1 MLKGGF
7 SMLSS
12 LRLTLCA
19 AALLAALAP
28 GTARP
33 AQLIDPIPEKIQQA
47 KNFSV
52 TLETV
57 ATALV
62 APNWGTAAP
71 GHPNR
76 LFVVDQ
82 TGQLWAIDLTT
93 KTKSVFLDVSSLL
106 VSNLGNV
113 IPGLDFDERGF
124 LGVAF
129 HPNYATNGLFYT
141 FTTENKGNEAGIPA
155 DFSTLPSA
163 TPPDSQS
170 VIREW
175 QVPNPTDP
183 ASVPDPDPANSRE
196 LLRVDKP
203 QFNHN
208 GGAINF
214 GPDGMLYIATGDGG
228 AADDQ
233 GDGHVAI
240 GNGQDPTSPNAL
252 GKILRIN
259 PDPSSPSG
267 TLSAN
272 GQYRIPPDNPF
283 SGRSGYVTEIF
294 AYGFRNPFR
303 FSFDSDTGDL
313 YAADVGQNDLE
324 EVDVVFSGG
333 NYGWPLKE
341 GSFCFNDNGSDP
353 GFVTDEPACGPLGL
367 IDPSAEYDHDNRV
380 GSPPPP
386 EGIAVIGGFVYR
398 GNGIPSL
405 RGHYVFGDFT
415 RSFVSPQ
422 GRLFLLAGKDLVKK
436 GQANASEIHEF
447 TLKGQDTLGLFV
459 LGFGQDASGELYVL
473 ANSTGVPADTTGVVL
488 KIVP

>member
-1 MLKGGF
+1 
-7 SMLSS
+7 MLSS

-19 AALLAALAP
+19 APLLAVLAP

-47 KNFSV
+47 NNFSV
-52 TLETV
+52 TLEIA
-57 ATALV
+57 ATGLT
-62 APNWGTAAP
+62 APNWGISAP

-82 TGQLWAIDLTT
+82 PGKLWVINLTT
-93 KTKSVFLDVSSLL
+93 KTKSVFLDVSSLI
-106 VSNLGNV
+106 VSNLGMV
-113 IPGLDFDERGF
+113 IPGLKFDERGF

-129 HPNYATNGLFYT
+129 HPNYTTNGLLYT
-141 FTTENKGNEAGIPA
+141 FASENVGGPA
-155 DFSTLPSA
+155 DFSTLPPG
-163 TPPDSQS
+163 TPPNAQS

-175 QVPNPTDP
+175 HVANPTNP
-183 ASVPDPDPANSRE
+183 ASVPDPTSRV
-196 LLRVDKP
+196 LLRIDKP

-233 GDGHVAI
+233 GVGHVAI
-240 GNGQDPTSPNAL
+240 GNGQDPTNAL

-259 PDPSSPSG
+259 PDPTSSSG

-294 AYGFRNPFR
+294 VYGLRNPFR

-313 YAADVGQNDLE
+313 YAADVGQNDIE
-324 EVDVVFSGG
+324 EVDVIFSGG
-333 NYGWPLKE
+333 NYGWPIKE
-341 GSFCFNDNGSDP
+341 GSFCFDANGSSP
-353 GFVTDEPACGPLGL
+353 GFVTDDPACGPLGL
-367 IDPSAEYDHDNRV
+367 IEPIAEYDHDNRP

-398 GNGIPSL
+398 GSAVPQL
-405 RGHYVFGDFT
+405 RGRYVFGDYT
-415 RSFVSPQ
+415 RSFFTPD
-422 GRLFLLAGKDLVKK
+422 GRLFLLAGKNLVKK
-436 GQANASEIHEF
+436 GQAKTSEIHELK
-447 TLKGQDTLGLFV
+447 LKGLDMLGLFV
-459 LGFGQDASGELYVL
+459 LGFGQDASGELYVM
-473 ANSTGVPADTTGVVL
+473 ANSTGVPDGTTGVVL

>member
-19 AALLAALAP
+19 AALIAVLAP

-47 KNFSV
+47 NNFSI

-57 ATALV
+57 ATGLT
-62 APNWGTAAP
+62 APNWGISAP

-82 TGQLWAIDLTT
+82 TGQLWVIDLTT
-93 KTKSVFLDVSSLL
+93 GSKSVFLDVSSLV

-113 IPGLDFDERGF
+113 IPGLKFDERGF

-129 HPNYATNGLFYT
+129 HPNYTTNGLLYT
-141 FTTENKGNEAGIPA
+141 FISENVDGPA
-155 DFSTLPSA
+155 DFSTLPSGI
-163 TPPDSQS
+163 TPNAQS

-175 QVPNPTDP
+175 HVSNPTDP
-183 ASVPDPDPANSRE
+183 ASVPDSTNRV
-196 LLRVDKP
+196 LLRIDKP

-233 GDGHVAI
+233 GVGHVAI
-240 GNGQDPTSPNAL
+240 GNGQDPSSPNAL

-259 PDPSSPSG
+259 SDPSSSSG

-272 GQYRIPPDNPF
+272 GQYRIPSDNPF

-313 YAADVGQNDLE
+313 YAADVGQNDIE
-324 EVDVVFSGG
+324 EVAVIFSGG
-333 NYGWPLKE
+333 NYGWPIKE
-341 GSFCFNDNGSDP
+341 GSFCFNDNGAGD
-353 GFVTDEPACGPLGL
+353 GFVTDDPACGPLGL
-367 IDPSAEYDHDNRV
+367 IDPIAEYDHDNRP

-386 EGIAVIGGFVYR
+386 EGIAVLGGFVYR
-398 GNGIPSL
+398 GSAIPPL
-405 RGHYVFGDFT
+405 RGHYVFGDYT
-415 RSFVSPQ
+415 RSFTAPD
-422 GRLFLLAGKDLVKK
+422 GRLFLLAGKNLVKK
-436 GQANASEIHEF
+436 GQAETSEIQEF
-447 TLKGQDTLGLFV
+447 KLKGQDKLGLFV
-459 LGFGQDASGELYVL
+459 LGFGQDASGELYML
-473 ANSTGVPADTTGVVL
+473 ANATGVPSGTMGVVL